1 MKEPS
6 VSRNHLLADGFF
18 FLAEIK
24 NLFKITS
31 VLRFISIHINTFN
44 INKILKG
51 GVSLDTIRLSRRL
64 LAVASFVE
72 YGAFVADIGSDHAYL
87 PTYLIK
93 CGIAQK
99 AIAGEVADGP
109 YQSARNNVVR
119 QGVMDSVS
127 VRLANG
133 LFAIEE
139 SDEVDTVTIAGMGGS
154 LIVTILDSGKTR
166 LKGVRRIIAQPNLH
180 AKAIREWAVAN
191 GWEIVNE
198 KILKE
203 DGKIYEILVLEKGEM
218 KYDELEILV
227 GPFLL
232 VERNDA
238 FREKWTNEMTQWHQV
253 LKSIENASE
262 TTETLKKIEQLTRN
276 IDIVG
281 KALAE

>member
-1 MKEPS
+1 M
-6 VSRNHLLADGFF
+6 
-18 FLAEIK
+18 
-24 NLFKITS
+24 
-31 VLRFISIHINTFN
+31 
-44 INKILKG
+44 
-51 GVSLDTIRLSRRL
+51 DTIRLSKRL

-72 YGAFVADIGSDHAYL
+72 SGAFVADIGSDHAYL

-93 CGIAQK
+93 KGIAQK
-99 AIAGEVADGP
+99 AIAGEVAEGP
-109 YQSARNNVVR
+109 YQSATKNVVR
-119 QGVMDSVS
+119 QGVMDRVS

-154 LIVTILDSGKTR
+154 LIVTILDSGKSR

-180 AKAIREWAVAN
+180 AKSIREWAVAN
-191 GWEIVNE
+191 SWEIVNE
-198 KILKE
+198 EILKE

-232 VERNDA
+232 VEKNDA
-238 FREKWTNEMTQWHQV
+238 FREKWASEITQWHQV

-276 IDIVG
+276 IHIVG
-281 KALAE
+281 KALAK